1 MQRRHMLV
9 LMQPRLLLAGLS
21 ANLPATGMLGTRL
34 RCVVMINNANV
45 VLLPYAGCSFCGA
58 AQLVWG
64 DHTTATT
71 PVAMA
76 TISTSC
82 ERRQKLSN
90 ASVFLPTC
98 KLGACTTSGVL
109 GLIEVEVSSSM
120 TAALLLAGNS
130 QLKAYLQPPYPSM
143 QCSAA

>member
-34 RCVVMINNANV
+34 RCVVMINSATV
-45 VLLPYAGCSFCGA
+45 VLSPYAGCSFCGA

-82 ERRQKLSN
+82 ERRLRNYRTLRSSCRL
-90 ASVFLPTC
+90 ASWEPAPQVAFW
-98 KLGACTTSGVL
+98 V
-109 GLIEVEVSSSM
+109 
-120 TAALLLAGNS
+120 
-130 QLKAYLQPPYPSM
+130 
-143 QCSAA
+143 